1 MQYKHLIISK
11 SEDNKYTNSF
21 KKVYAGHWCV
31 KKKLRKNDYIY
42 DWNSNNNFKKNYK
55 YLDNIIN
62 DYCNILSKRL
72 NYLHN
77 KNESSKYW
85 EILLFPW
92 LTYYI
97 PAQFYRWKTITDIL
111 KTNKKLHIIKS
122 KIKDYEPV
130 VDSMEF
136 QESITNSDY
145 LNNIFFSRIIN
156 YLYENKKFSNNFFK
170 DKNFIQN
177 NDINKYRKIKI
188 NLKPNLSI
196 RVILEKFLNIINLKK
211 NIFICEGLLSTKD
224 LIKLNFL
231 INENTI
237 FSKKIFD
244 KLIYLVKISELK
256 VDKKFRVRLPLKK
269 KYKDNFLEFID
280 LHIMTDMPKNL
291 LEGFELLNK
300 MAKKIKISPK
310 YVIVFH
316 EHYHNELF
324 KFWVA
329 QNFKSTKIII
339 GSHGAAAQELP
350 AHFGLESR
358 IANKKISFVNDD
370 DCPSHKKVKLP
381 FPKKINFI
389 RKKPKL
395 LIYSCYSPEYYPCR
409 FGVSNN
415 TYARN
420 RNQNDLL
427 TLKKNLKR
435 NIFLN
440 LRISSKATNYRS
452 LNNIKKLFNGNKN
465 IKNISFR
472 NQLNSAKL
480 VICTYPQT
488 TFLESIAS
496 GPTVCLFNY
505 EDWTPIKDKQKIY
518 KKLID
523 NKIFFEN
530 TDELAYFINKKWD
543 DIDIWWDDL
552 KRKKVISEYL
562 NIYQKEKDY
571 LRPWKNYLKKIK

>member
-1 MQYKHLIISK
+1 M
-11 SEDNKYTNSF
+11 
-21 KKVYAGHWCV
+21 
-31 KKKLRKNDYIY
+31 
-42 DWNSNNNFKKNYK
+42 
-55 YLDNIIN
+55 
-62 DYCNILSKRL
+62 
-72 NYLHN
+72 
-77 KNESSKYW
+77 
-85 EILLFPW
+85 
-92 LTYYI
+92 
-97 PAQFYRWKTITDIL
+97 
-111 KTNKKLHIIKS
+111 
-122 KIKDYEPV
+122 
-130 VDSMEF
+130 
-136 QESITNSDY
+136 
-145 LNNIFFSRIIN
+145 
-156 YLYENKKFSNNFFK
+156 
-170 DKNFIQN
+170 
-177 NDINKYRKIKI
+177 
-188 NLKPNLSI
+188 
-196 RVILEKFLNIINLKK
+196 
-211 NIFICEGLLSTKD
+211 
-224 LIKLNFL
+224 
-231 INENTI
+231 
-237 FSKKIFD
+237 
-244 KLIYLVKISELK
+244 
-256 VDKKFRVRLPLKK
+256 
-269 KYKDNFLEFID
+269 
-280 LHIMTDMPKNL
+280 
-291 LEGFELLNK
+291 
-300 MAKKIKISPK
+300 
-310 YVIVFH
+310 
-316 EHYHNELF
+316 F

-370 DCPSHKKVKLP
+370 DCPSHKIVKLP

-571 LRPWKNYLKKIK
+571 LRPWKNYLQKIK